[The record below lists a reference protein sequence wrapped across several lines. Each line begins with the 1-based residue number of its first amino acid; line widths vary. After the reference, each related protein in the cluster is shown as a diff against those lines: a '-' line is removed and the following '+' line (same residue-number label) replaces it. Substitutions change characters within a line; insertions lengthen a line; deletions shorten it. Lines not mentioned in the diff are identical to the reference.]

1 MRVKSQDDDSRLG
14 ARSSSFKPPL
24 RGGGQLVQFGAVGA
38 VGAPRGDIVYRFVP
52 CKFVGAGGDAFLLW
66 HGESPCSLDERQHGL
81 L

>member
-52 CKFVGAGGDAFLLW
+52 CAL
-66 HGESPCSLDERQHGL
+66 
-81 L
+81 